1 MFGSSRHQFKMA
13 KKSRA
18 KFQKITRLV
27 CRILQ
32 FFRLFYISV
41 CNYRVQSWPHICP
54 AGEMPGPLG
63 VTMAEQAGQTR
74 QTFHHNW
81 PATSTTWAST
91 QTPSRSLACLVSENL
106 FLQDLR
112 GEDPKGDRPTT
123 AIQQLTIL
131 VRAVRFRDLI
141 LGLAQ
146 ISNDSS
152 LLIPVSGHLAVQEP
166 VLLRRGQVLYL
177 L

>member
-1 MFGSSRHQFKMA
+1 M
-13 KKSRA
+13 
-18 KFQKITRLV
+18 

-32 FFRLFYISV
+32 FFRLFYISF

-63 VTMAEQAGQTR
+63 VTMAGQAGQTR

-112 GEDPKGDRPTT
+112 VEDHKGDLQTT
-123 AIQQLTIL
+123 AILLLKIL
-131 VRAVRFRDLI
+131 VRVVHFRDLI

-146 ISNDSS
+146 ISNGYS
-152 LLIPVSGHLAVQEP
+152 LHIPVSGRLGVHEP
-166 VLLRRGQVLYL
+166 ALLRQGQVLYL

>member
-1 MFGSSRHQFKMA
+1 MCISSF
-13 KKSRA
+13 
-18 KFQKITRLV
+18 LY
-27 CRILQ
+27 
-32 FFRLFYISV
+32 FF

-63 VTMAEQAGQTR
+63 VTMAGQACQTR

-123 AIQQLTIL
+123 AIQLLKIL
-131 VRAVRFRDLI
+131 VRAVHFRDLI

-146 ISNDSS
+146 ISKDSS
-152 LLIPVSGHLAVQEP
+152 LHIPVSDHLEVQEP
-166 VLLRRGQVLYL
+166 ALLRRGQVRYL